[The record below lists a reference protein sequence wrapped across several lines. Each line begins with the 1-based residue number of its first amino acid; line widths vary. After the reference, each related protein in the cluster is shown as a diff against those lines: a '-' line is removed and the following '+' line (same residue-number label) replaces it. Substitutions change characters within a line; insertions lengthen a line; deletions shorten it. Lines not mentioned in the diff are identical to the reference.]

1 MNRIDTYLFKVYW
14 YNDYDE
20 QLHVSYGV
28 IGASSYANAT
38 EKITQRFHDV
48 IYLSIYK
55 MDFMD
60 GFYFLAEEEYKKNLK
75 DDVDMKDVE
84 EEEYDKIALSNIST
98 LE

>member
-1 MNRIDTYLFKVYW
+1 MDRIDTYLFKVYW

-20 QLHVSYGV
+20 QLHASYGV
-28 IGASSYANAT
+28 IGASSFANAT

-48 IYLSIYK
+48 TYLSIYK
-55 MDFMD
+55 MNFMD
-60 GFYFLAEEEYKKNLK
+60 GFYFLTEEEYKKDLK
-75 DDVDMKDVE
+75 EDIDTEDVG